1 MDQRIKYEFS
11 ASLWRYDSP
20 AGWHFVSL
28 PKTLSVEIRE
38 HYKWQE
44 EGWGRMKVVAGIG
57 KTTWD
62 TAIWFDTKMD
72 TYILPIKA
80 EIRKKLKLNIN
91 SSIDLEIWV

>member
-1 MDQRIKYEFS
+1 
-11 ASLWRYDSP
+11 
-20 AGWHFVSL
+20 
-28 PKTLSVEIRE
+28 
-38 HYKWQE
+38 
-44 EGWGRMKVVAGIG
+44 MKVVAGIG